1 MTDTEYTSWLSY
13 HFDLFPQTADWM
25 NRLDDR
31 PKGVIQATWRDILRN
46 VALQDARKATL
57 AMVAG
62 DEPKAE
68 SYEHNMTAAKIK
80 QAVKR
85 FRDARPPAN
94 AECDLTERKPSE
106 FPAGRLFADIRKRID
121 SGQSSKDASAEV
133 LAEWEREN
141 PTDETKEPRFHCVLC
156 RDSEAGLVTVVRA
169 FNYREAKV
177 ILDGGPILT
186 ASLACPCK
194 KGIEKNN
201 RRREPV
207 HVYSPADYVWKDP
220 RASREKLCAKLEE
233 FVREKFDKRFD
244 AFDKFNQAEFV

>member
-1 MTDTEYTSWLSY
+1 MTDSEYISWLDY
-13 HFDLFPQTADWM
+13 HFDLFPQTANWM
-25 NRLDDR
+25 ANLDDR

-85 FRDARPPAN
+85 FRDARPTAK
-94 AECDLTERKPSE
+94 AECDLTERPPSE

-133 LAEWEREN
+133 IAEWEKEN

-186 ASLACPCK
+186 ASLACSCRQ
-194 KGIEKNN
+194 GQEKNK
-201 RRREPV
+201 RRREEIRT
-207 HVYSPADYVWKDP
+207 YNPADYVWRDP
-220 RASREKLCAKLEE
+220 RASREKICAKLEE
-233 FVREKFDKRFD
+233 FVREKCDKRNKSIVEYNESIF
-244 AFDKFNQAEFV
+244 